1 MSKYLYGAS
10 IQGIQ
15 EFIFK
20 TNKLAQIVGASEI
33 LKSIHDDF
41 EQSYR
46 VNNHEIYLN
55 AAGNI
60 KIILSDK
67 NALEKIVKEFPKK
80 VMQKA
85 YGISISQAVVEIN
98 NNNPTTNELKLL
110 DDKLK
115 AGRNKAAIPLD
126 IRFSIMDFVRNTA
139 RPSVPNEKKI
149 SNTEKI
155 DKGSLQKYKKSDKNE
170 ISAIKNKKNKIA
182 VIHADGNNLGDL
194 IPNLENISD
203 FSKNLN
209 KAIKEAFDMATKTIK
224 KDKFREIILGG
235 DDMTIICDADFALDF
250 TKIYLTKFEELTTK
264 FKKYPLTA
272 CAGIAFCNEKFPF
285 HYAIN
290 LAESLCG
297 VAKNHTKN
305 LNPNEPSSCLMFH
318 NVQSSNFQTW
328 DKFVQDELS
337 VKSQNIS
344 FDFGP
349 YYLNKQNQPSIENLI
364 EVCRNYADERSPIS
378 SLREWI
384 RVLDNKSYAEFMLDR
399 INEMLD
405 RSWADREFISK
416 LFANLSNKHLITKKD
431 GKNKTPIYDILQ
443 IHAVTQKIK
452 ERL

>member
-1 MSKYLYGAS
+1 MLKYLYGAS

-20 TNKLAQIVGASEI
+20 TNKLAQIVGASQI

-46 VNNHEIYLN
+46 VNNLEIYLN

-60 KIILSDK
+60 RVVLSDK
-67 NALEKIVKEFPKK
+67 NELEKIVKEFPKK

-85 YGISISQAVVEIN
+85 YGISISQAVIEIN
-98 NNNPTTNELKLL
+98 SDITKDELKLL

-115 AGRNKAAIPLD
+115 ASRNKATIPLD
-126 IRFSIMDFVRNTA
+126 IRLSIMDFVRNTA
-139 RPSVPNEKKI
+139 RAPVLNEKKI
-149 SNTEKI
+149 NGAEKI
-155 DKGSLQKYKKSDKNE
+155 DKGSLQKYEKSDKNE
-170 ISAIKNKKNKIA
+170 ISAIKNQKNKIA
-182 VIHADGNNLGDL
+182 VIHADGNNIGDL
-194 IPNLENISD
+194 IPTLKNIPD

-209 KAIKEAFDMATKTIK
+209 KATKESFTTATKAIK
-224 KDKFREIILGG
+224 NGKFREIILGG

-250 TKIYLTKFEELTTK
+250 TKVYLTKFEELTTK
-264 FKKYPLTA
+264 FTEHHLTA
-272 CAGIAFCNEKFPF
+272 CAGITFCNDKFPF

-290 LAESLCG
+290 LAENLCG
-297 VAKNHTKN
+297 IAKNHTKN
-305 LNPNEPSSCLMFH
+305 LNSSKPSSCLMFH

-337 VKSQNIS
+337 VQSQDIS

-349 YYLNKQNQPSIENLI
+349 YYLNEPNQPSIDNLI
-364 EVCRNYADERSPIS
+364 EICRAYADDSSPIS

-384 RVLDNKSYAEFMLDR
+384 RVLDNASYAEFMLDR

-405 RSWADREFISK
+405 RSWADKEFISK
-416 LFANLSNKHLITKKD
+416 LFANLSNKNLITKKD

-443 IHAVTQKIK
+443 IHAVTQNIK
-452 ERL
+452 EQL

>member
-1 MSKYLYGAS
+1 M
-10 IQGIQ
+10 
-15 EFIFK
+15 
-20 TNKLAQIVGASEI
+20 
-33 LKSIHDDF
+33 
-41 EQSYR
+41 
-46 VNNHEIYLN
+46 
-55 AAGNI
+55 
-60 KIILSDK
+60 
-67 NALEKIVKEFPKK
+67 
-80 VMQKA
+80 
-85 YGISISQAVVEIN
+85 
-98 NNNPTTNELKLL
+98 
-110 DDKLK
+110 
-115 AGRNKAAIPLD
+115 
-126 IRFSIMDFVRNTA
+126 RNTT

-194 IPNLENISD
+194 IPNIKNISD

-209 KAIKEAFDMATKTIK
+209 KATKEAFDMATKTIK

-250 TKIYLTKFEELTTK
+250 IKIYLTKFEELTTK
-264 FKKYPLTA
+264 FTKYNLTA

-305 LNPNEPSSCLMFH
+305 PKPNEPSSCLMFH

-399 INEMLD
+399 
-405 RSWADREFISK
+405 SWADREFISK

-431 GKNKTPIYDILQ
+431 GKNKPPSMIYCRSMQ
-443 IHAVTQKIK
+443 SHK
-452 ERL
+452 R

>member
-20 TNKLAQIVGASEI
+20 TNKLAQIIGASQI

-41 EQSYR
+41 EQSYG
-46 VNNHEIYLN
+46 VNNLEIYLN

-60 KIILSDK
+60 RVVLIDK
-67 NALEKIVKEFPKK
+67 NELEKIVKEFPKK

-85 YGISISQAVVEIN
+85 YGISISQAVIKIN
-98 NNNPTTNELKLL
+98 SDSLTKDELKLL
-110 DDKLK
+110 DDELK
-115 AGRNKAAIPLD
+115 ASRNKATIPLD
-126 IRFSIMDFVRNTA
+126 IRLSIMDFVRNTA
-139 RPSVPNEKKI
+139 RAPVLNEKKI
-149 SNTEKI
+149 EGTEKI
-155 DKGSLQKYKKSDKNE
+155 DKGSLQKYEKSDKNE
-170 ISAIKNKKNKIA
+170 ISAIKNQKNKIA
-182 VIHADGNNLGDL
+182 VIHADGNNIGDL
-194 IPNLENISD
+194 IPTLKNIPD

-209 KAIKEAFDMATKTIK
+209 KATKEAFTTATKAIK
-224 KDKFREIILGG
+224 NGKFMEIILGG

-264 FKKYPLTA
+264 FTKHHLTA

-285 HYAIN
+285 HYAVN
-290 LAESLCG
+290 LAESLCSI
-297 VAKNHTKN
+297 AKNHTKN
-305 LNPNEPSSCLMFH
+305 LNPNKPSSCLMFH

-337 VKSQNIS
+337 VKSQDIS

-349 YYLNKQNQPSIENLI
+349 YYLNEPNQPSIENLI
-364 EVCRNYADERSPIS
+364 EICRAYADESSPIS

-384 RVLDNKSYAEFMLDR
+384 RVLDNVSYAKFMLDR

-405 RSWADREFISK
+405 RSWADKEFISK
-416 LFANLSNKHLITKKD
+416 LFANLSNKNLITRKD

-443 IHAVTQKIK
+443 IHALTQNIK
-452 ERL
+452 DRL

>member
-1 MSKYLYGAS
+1 MLKYLYGAS

-20 TNKLAQIVGASEI
+20 TNKLAQIVGASQI

-46 VNNHEIYLN
+46 VNNLEIYLN

-60 KIILSDK
+60 RVVLSDK
-67 NALEKIVKEFPKK
+67 NELEKIVKEFPKK

-85 YGISISQAVVEIN
+85 YGISISQAVIEIN
-98 NNNPTTNELKLL
+98 SDITKDELKLL

-115 AGRNKAAIPLD
+115 ASRNKATIPLD
-126 IRFSIMDFVRNTA
+126 IRLSIMDFVRNTA
-139 RPSVPNEKKI
+139 RAPVLNEKKI
-149 SNTEKI
+149 NGAEKI
-155 DKGSLQKYKKSDKNE
+155 DKGSLQKYEKSDKNE
-170 ISAIKNKKNKIA
+170 ISAIKNQKNKIA
-182 VIHADGNNLGDL
+182 VIHADGNNIGDL
-194 IPNLENISD
+194 IPTLKNIPD

-209 KAIKEAFDMATKTIK
+209 KATKESFTTATKAIK
-224 KDKFREIILGG
+224 NGKFREIILGG

-250 TKIYLTKFEELTTK
+250 TKVYLTKFEELTTK
-264 FKKYPLTA
+264 FTEHHLTA
-272 CAGIAFCNEKFPF
+272 CAGITFCNDKFPF

-290 LAESLCG
+290 LAENLCG
-297 VAKNHTKN
+297 IAKNHTKN
-305 LNPNEPSSCLMFH
+305 LNSSKPSSCLMFH

-337 VKSQNIS
+337 VQSQDIS

-349 YYLNKQNQPSIENLI
+349 YYLNEPNQPSIDNLI
-364 EVCRNYADERSPIS
+364 EICRAYADDSSPIS

-384 RVLDNKSYAEFMLDR
+384 RVLDNASYAEFMLDR
-399 INEMLD
+399 INEILD
-405 RSWADREFISK
+405 KSWADKEFISK
-416 LFANLSNKHLITKKD
+416 LFANLSNKNLITKKD

-443 IHAVTQKIK
+443 IHAVTQNIK
-452 ERL
+452 EQL

>member
-272 CAGIAFCNEKFPF
+272 CAGIAFCNENS
-285 HYAIN
+285 H
-290 LAESLCG
+290 
-297 VAKNHTKN
+297 
-305 LNPNEPSSCLMFH
+305 
-318 NVQSSNFQTW
+318 
-328 DKFVQDELS
+328 
-337 VKSQNIS
+337 
-344 FDFGP
+344 
-349 YYLNKQNQPSIENLI
+349 
-364 EVCRNYADERSPIS
+364 
-378 SLREWI
+378 
-384 RVLDNKSYAEFMLDR
+384 
-399 INEMLD
+399 
-405 RSWADREFISK
+405 FI
-416 LFANLSNKHLITKKD
+416 
-431 GKNKTPIYDILQ
+431 TP
-443 IHAVTQKIK
+443 
-452 ERL
+452 